1 VPESAR
7 AREAAE
13 TEPAAAPQR
22 ASADRRAER
31 LRVAS
36 AVGNRRLAQLLS
48 RAPADGYGY
57 SYADDPL
64 NAGGFGPSDATIRV
78 RPGPVRATIIG
89 ERATPVQTPQLAAAS
104 AESSAAPAAAPDEPL
119 TPIRQIIIDEINKYV
134 GAVEGADPRFSEIF
148 AAGPLESA
156 RIGAASD
163 VHLSGEKK
171 GQAKKPSVHTT
182 CIDFQTIIWSRAWGK
197 LEKAGAGKA
206 KKKIVTPMN
215 GPSLDAFVKAEPGM
229 PATRRPKPGDF
240 YILWSTK
247 QGAKGVEPKSFSHVA
262 WLTGRTVDADGSE
275 TWSSVDGGQG
285 AAADYTPKGK
295 LISKGAEAILAC
307 TRTYFP
313 ASNLVAGGVA
323 NQDAGGRWL
332 LGWVDV
338 DKLVT

>member
-1 VPESAR
+1 MPESAR
-7 AREAAE
+7 TSEAAE

-22 ASADRRAER
+22 APADRHAEL

-36 AVGNRRLAQLLS
+36 AVGNRGLGRLLQ
-48 RAPADGYGY
+48 REGYGY
-57 SYADDPL
+57 DYADDPL
-64 NAGGFGPSDATIRV
+64 NAGGFGPSDATLRV

-89 ERATPVQTPQLAAAS
+89 QPGVAAPTATAAA
-104 AESSAAPAAAPDEPL
+104 AEPAAAAAAAAPDEPL
-119 TPIRQIIIDEINKYV
+119 TPIRRIIIDEINKYV

-163 VHLSGEKK
+163 VHLSGDKK
-171 GQAKKPSVHTT
+171 GEAKKPSVHTT
-182 CIDFQTIIWSRAWGK
+182 CIDFQTIIWSRAWGM
-197 LEKAGAGKA
+197 LEKSGAGKA

-247 QGAKGVEPKSFSHVA
+247 PTAAGGVEPKSFSHVA
-262 WLTGRTVDADGSE
+262 WLTGRTVNADGSE
-275 TWSSVDGGQG
+275 TWTSVDGGQG
-285 AAADYTPKGK
+285 AAADYSPKGK
-295 LISKGAEAILAC
+295 LISKGQEAILAC

-313 ASNLVAGGVA
+313 DSNVVAGGVA
-323 NQDAGGRWL
+323 NQAAGGRWL

>member
-7 AREAAE
+7 TSEAAE
-13 TEPAAAPQR
+13 TAPAAAPQS
-22 ASADRRAER
+22 APADRHAEL

-36 AVGNRRLAQLLS
+36 AVGNRQLTRMLQ
-48 RAPADGYGY
+48 REGYGY
-57 SYADDPL
+57 DYADDPL
-64 NAGGFGPSDATIRV
+64 NAGGFGPSDATLRV

-89 ERATPVQTPQLAAAS
+89 QPGVAAPGPTATAAA
-104 AESSAAPAAAPDEPL
+104 AEPAAAAAAVPDEPL

-134 GAVEGADPRFSEIF
+134 GAVEGADARFSEIF
-148 AAGPLESA
+148 APGPLESA

-163 VHLSGEKK
+163 VHLSGDKK
-171 GQAKKPSVHTT
+171 GEAKKPSVHTT
-182 CIDFQTIIWSRAWGK
+182 CIDFQTIIWSRAWTM

-229 PATRRPKPGDF
+229 PATRRPKRGDF

-247 QGAKGVEPKSFSHVA
+247 PTAGGGVQPKSFSHVA
-262 WLTGRTVDADGSE
+262 WFTGRSVNADGSE
-275 TWSSVDGGQG
+275 TWSSIDGGQG
-285 AAADYTPKGK
+285 AAADYSPKGQ
-295 LISKGAEAILAC
+295 LISKGQEAILAC